1 MDKPFIIM
9 CTGDKAEE
17 VKKLI
22 KEKFPELD
30 FKIYT
35 EEEEVDPD
43 EELIRKTVEE
53 VLKRLGEKKTPEPVV
68 PDAITV
74 DPFPTTPGRPWPSI
88 PDNPTVLMYGCIPT
102 EFHTIAKAEENLKKA
117 GLSDVVV
124 IDTTAVNGDN
134 APAFNPNEVM
144 NFEIPDVSDLFVAD
158 VVKAVKEK
166 EKKNKREQEKN
177 RLKYTNKHY
186 KK

>member
-1 MDKPFIIM
+1 MNKPFIIM

-22 KEKFPELD
+22 KEHFPDLE
-30 FKIYT
+30 FKVYT

-53 VLKRLGEKKTPEPVV
+53 VLKRLGENKTSEPII
-68 PDAITV
+68 PDPIKD
-74 DPFPTTPGRPWPSI
+74 DPWNRSPWPDI
-88 PDNPTVLMYGCIPT
+88 GRDIVLMYGCPT
-102 EFHTIAKAEENLKKA
+102 PSFHTIAQAEENLKAK

-124 IDTTAVNGDN
+124 IDTTTVNGDN
-134 APAFNPNEVM
+134 IPAFNPNEVM
-144 NFEIPDVSDLFVAD
+144 NFEIPDVSDLFVTD
-158 VVKAVKEK
+158 VVKAMKEK
-166 EKKNKREQEKN
+166 EHKAKRQQEKN
-177 RLKYTNKHY
+177 RLKYDNKHY

>member
-30 FKIYT
+30 VKIYT

-53 VLKRLGEKKTPEPVV
+53 VLKRLGEKKTPDPVI
-68 PDAITV
+68 PDPIID
-74 DPFPTTPGRPWPSI
+74 DPWNKSPWPDI
-88 PDNPTVLMYGCIPT
+88 GRDIVLMYGCPT
-102 EFHTIAKAEENLKKA
+102 PSFHTIAKAEENLKQK

-124 IDTTAVNGDN
+124 IDTTAANGDN

-158 VVKAVKEK
+158 VVKAMKEK
-166 EKKNKREQEKN
+166 EHKAKRQQEKN
-177 RLKYTNKHY
+177 RLKYDNKHY

>member
-35 EEEEVDPD
+35 EEEEVEPD

-53 VLKRLGEKKTPEPVV
+53 VLKRLGEKKTPDPII
-68 PDAITV
+68 PDPIKD
-74 DPFPTTPGRPWPSI
+74 DPWNRSPWPDI
-88 PDNPTVLMYGCIPT
+88 GRDVVLMYGCPT
-102 EFHTIAKAEENLKKA
+102 PSFHTIAQAEENLKRK

-144 NFEIPDVSDLFVAD
+144 NFEIPDVSDLFVTD

-177 RLKYTNKHY
+177 RLKYANKHY